1 MNVTLPIGHLLLL
14 KVSYNLVPFIRNL
27 QRSINFLLTC
37 PKFICH
43 VLDTSTLL
51 HFCHILHHMSS
62 FWNYFDFIVKNCIGY
77 QGTGLWTPDQDSD
90 VTGLVMT
97 VALLQQAMLGMAHH
111 SDLLHV
117 FWVVSTKLNMQI
129 LCCAPTLLP
138 YSLQKCLEW
147 YILIISVSATC
158 NIDIS
163 WFDFSDL
170 WTAILWY
177 CLFCL
182 LIIFSRFCLY

>member
-90 VTGLVMT
+90 VTGLVLTMAST
-97 VALLQQAMLGMAHH
+97 STSNAWNGSSFRLARCILSSEYQIKHADLMLCSH
-111 SDLLHV
+111 
-117 FWVVSTKLNMQI
+117 TPPI
-129 LCCAPTLLP
+129 
-138 YSLQKCLEW
+138 
-147 YILIISVSATC
+147 
-158 NIDIS
+158 
-163 WFDFSDL
+163 
-170 WTAILWY
+170 
-177 CLFCL
+177 
-182 LIIFSRFCLY
+182 